1 MNLSADTEE
10 AISRCVELVPR
21 SMAATRRSP
30 SPTGITDASFSS
42 SASAVVGRA
51 ALTRG
56 SRWPWHTLASNSGSL
71 VARSPSLSYRWP
83 AWLELLRWHKP
94 TGRLILL
101 LPAAWSL
108 WLQSPRPDGNLVML
122 IIIQFIIGLLFAFNV
137 VNRSNDFLASF
148 YMAIN
153 RFLEPVLRPIR
164 NILPNTGAIDFSPL
178 VLIILLNV
186 VLIVLG
192 NVIHG

>member
-1 MNLSADTEE
+1 MQALSTVYQIIAMLTN
-10 AISRCVELVPR
+10 ILV
-21 SMAATRRSP
+21 
-30 SPTGITDASFSS
+30 
-42 SASAVVGRA
+42 
-51 ALTRG
+51 L
-56 SRWPWHTLASNSGSL
+56 
-71 VARSPSLSYRWP
+71 
-83 AWLELLRWHKP
+83 
-94 TGRLILL
+94 
-101 LPAAWSL
+101 
-108 WLQSPRPDGNLVML
+108 L

>member
-1 MNLSADTEE
+1 MQALSTVYQIIA
-10 AISRCVELVPR
+10 
-21 SMAATRRSP
+21 M
-30 SPTGITDASFSS
+30 
-42 SASAVVGRA
+42 
-51 ALTRG
+51 LT
-56 SRWPWHTLASNSGSL
+56 N
-71 VARSPSLSYRWP
+71 
-83 AWLELLRWHKP
+83 
-94 TGRLILL
+94 I
-101 LPAAWSL
+101 
-108 WLQSPRPDGNLVML
+108 LVML

-186 VLIVLG
+186 VLIFLG